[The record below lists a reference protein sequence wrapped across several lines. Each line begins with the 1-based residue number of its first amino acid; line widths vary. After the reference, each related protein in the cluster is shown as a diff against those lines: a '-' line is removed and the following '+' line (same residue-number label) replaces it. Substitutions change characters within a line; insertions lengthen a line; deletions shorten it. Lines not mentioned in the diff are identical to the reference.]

1 MELYKEE
8 LKQLKDELKD
18 LNEAVVK
25 KTELL
30 ASKDAKELL
39 NKMRNEKH
47 FKEL

>member
-1 MELYKEE
+1 MYKEE

-18 LNEAVVK
+18 LNETVVK

-39 NKMRNEKH
+39 NRMKNEKY
-47 FKEL
+47 FKEM